1 MGPKFPLLEKTY
13 FSKVLKPYTGGE
25 IGIRTLGTVTGT
37 PHFECGAF
45 DHSAISPQ
53 IQEAGH
59 YRKNGAPLRQSG
71 AIN

>member
-1 MGPKFPLLEKTY
+1 MTISRAVEKVI
-13 FSKVLKPYTGGE
+13 FLMEIGGE

-59 YRKNGAPLRQSG
+59 YRKIGAPLRQSG